1 MKTAVI
7 TGAGSGV
14 GQATAIKFVKQGW
27 NVAIIGRREEAL
39 RETLDKCGGG
49 ENRVLICQGDVGV
62 LVDVQR
68 IANAVLEKF
77 GSVQALVNSA
87 GTNIPKR
94 KLDVLSV
101 DDYERVMA
109 ANLNGSFYCVQAFL
123 PSMREQK
130 EGTIVNIVSDAGKQA
145 NPKAGTAYICSKFAQ
160 NGLTQAINLEEWQ
173 HNIRA
178 CSIFPGDINTPLLNK
193 RPSPPPMDAR
203 ERMIQP
209 ENLAECVW
217 LAASLPKYVCIEEL
231 LVRPVG
237 AAAGR

>member
-14 GQATAIKFVKQGW
+14 GQACAIRFVNEGW

-39 RETLDKCGGG
+39 RETLEKCGGD
-49 ENRVLICQGDVGV
+49 ENRVLICPADIGV
-62 LVDVQR
+62 LEDVQR
-68 IANAVLEKF
+68 VAKSVLEKF

-101 DDYERVMA
+101 EDYEAVMA
-109 ANLNGSFYCVQAFL
+109 ANLNGSFYCAQAFL

-130 EGTIVNIVSDAGKQA
+130 EGSIINIVSDAGKQA

-160 NGLTQAINLEEWQ
+160 NGLTQAINLEEHV

-178 CSIFPGDINTPLLNK
+178 SSIFPGDINTPLLDK
-193 RPSPPPMDAR
+193 RPSPPPMAAR

-217 LAASLPKYVCIEEL
+217 LAASLPKFVCIEEL

-237 AAAGR
+237 AAAG

>member
-14 GQATAIKFVKQGW
+14 GQAVAVKLVNEGW

-39 RETLDKCGGG
+39 KETLAKCGGDT
-49 ENRVLICQGDVGV
+49 NRVQICPGDVGV
-62 LVDVQR
+62 HADVQR
-68 IANAVLEKF
+68 IAKSVLEKF

-101 DDYERVMA
+101 EDYEKVMS

-130 EGTIVNIVSDAGKQA
+130 LGTIVNIVSDAGKQA

-160 NGLTQAINLEEWQ
+160 NGLTQAINLEEWE

-178 CSIFPGDINTPLLNK
+178 CSIFPGDINTPLLDR
-193 RPSPPPMDAR
+193 RPVPPPMEAR
-203 ERMIQP
+203 SRMLQP
-209 ENLAECVW
+209 ADLAECVW
-217 LAASLPKYVCIEEL
+217 LVIALPKFVGIEEL
-231 LVRPVG
+231 LIRPLG
-237 AAAGR
+237 NKTS

>member
-14 GQATAIKFVKQGW
+14 GQATAIKFVNEGW

-39 RETLDKCGGG
+39 RETLEKCGGDT
-49 ENRVLICQGDVGV
+49 NRVLICQGDVGV
-62 LVDVQR
+62 LGDVQR
-68 IANAVLEKF
+68 ITKAVLARF
-77 GSVQALVNSA
+77 GSVQALINSA

-101 DDYERVMA
+101 DDYEMVMS

-173 HNIRA
+173 LNIRA
-178 CSIFPGDINTPLLNK
+178 CSIFPGDINTPLLDR
-193 RPSPPPMDAR
+193 RPVPPPMEAR
-203 ERMIQP
+203 ERMLQP
-209 ENLAECVW
+209 ENLADCVW
-217 LAASLPKYVCIEEL
+217 LATALPKYVGIEEL
-231 LVRPVG
+231 LIRPLG
-237 AAAGR
+237 NATS

>member
-14 GQATAIKFVKQGW
+14 GQASAIKFVNEGW
-27 NVAIIGRREEAL
+27 NIAIIGRREEAL
-39 RETLDKCGGG
+39 KETLEKCGGDTS
-49 ENRVLICQGDVGV
+49 RVLVCQGDVGV
-62 LVDVQR
+62 LEDVQR
-68 IANAVLEKF
+68 IAKTVIEKF

-101 DDYERVMA
+101 EDYEKVMS

-178 CSIFPGDINTPLLNK
+178 CSIFPGDISTPLLDK

-203 ERMIQP
+203 GRMIQP
-209 ENLAECVW
+209 ENLADCVW
-217 LAASLPKYVCIEEL
+217 LATALPKYVGIEEL
-231 LVRPVG
+231 LIRPLG
-237 AAAGR
+237 AAAS

>member
-14 GQATAIKFVKQGW
+14 GQAVAVKLVNEGW
-27 NVAIIGRREEAL
+27 NVAIIGRRAEAL
-39 RETLDKCGGG
+39 QETLAKCGGDT
-49 ENRVLICQGDVGV
+49 NRVLVCTGDVGV
-62 LVDVQR
+62 LADVQR
-68 IANAVLEKF
+68 IAKDVLAKF

-94 KLDVLSV
+94 KLADLSV
-101 DDYERVMA
+101 EDYEKVMA

-130 EGTIVNIVSDAGKQA
+130 LGTIVNIVSDAGKQA

-160 NGLTQAINLEEWQ
+160 NGLTQAINLEEWE

-178 CSIFPGDINTPLLNK
+178 CSIFPGDINTPLLDR
-193 RPSPPPMDAR
+193 RPVPPPAEAR
-203 ERMIQP
+203 KRMLQP
-209 ENLAECVW
+209 EDLAECVW
-217 LAASLPKYVCIEEL
+217 LVIALPKFVGIEEM
-231 LVRPVG
+231 LVRPLG
-237 AAAGR
+237 NKTS